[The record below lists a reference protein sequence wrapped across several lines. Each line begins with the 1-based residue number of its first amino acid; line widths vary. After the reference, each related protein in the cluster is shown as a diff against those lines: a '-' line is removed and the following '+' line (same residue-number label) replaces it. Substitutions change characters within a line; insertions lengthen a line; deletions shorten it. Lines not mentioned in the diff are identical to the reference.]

1 MERYIA
7 IDNACA
13 WPNLTLLPDGAL
25 AAIIFNQPTHGGWE
39 GDVECWASEDGGR
52 LWRRRG
58 VVARHDPGEN
68 RMNVAAGRARDGSLV
83 VLASGW
89 SRRNAPGEWTS
100 PHRGEVLPVW
110 VCRSRDGGATW
121 EHGGDGASFS
131 ESAARQIP
139 FGDIVALPDGTLGA
153 SLYDWALEAGNTAH
167 FYVSSDDGETWTL
180 RGTVQAETANE
191 TTPVVLPDGRVLA
204 AARTLGD
211 GHLELYSSSDSGA
224 TWQARG
230 PLTMGGQHPGHLLV
244 LADGRLL
251 LTYGIRNKGLYGVG
265 TRLSEDQGRTWRP
278 PAVLVDFESATDGG
292 YPATVQMEDGAL
304 VTAYYANGAPA
315 HHRYHMGVV
324 RWGLEEQT

>member
-204 AARTLGD
+204 DVIIPYDRVGEMFGEICDALGVAQPLERRNVSRLGD
-211 GHLELYSSSDSGA
+211 AGDIPAALRAGMREFYAQDYALL
-224 TWQARG
+224 ARLDEINAAG
-230 PLTMGGQHPGHLLV
+230 M
-244 LADGRLL
+244 ARL
-251 LTYGIRNKGLYGVG
+251 RA
-265 TRLSEDQGRTWRP
+265 R
-278 PAVLVDFESATDGG
+278 
-292 YPATVQMEDGAL
+292 
-304 VTAYYANGAPA
+304 
-315 HHRYHMGVV
+315 
-324 RWGLEEQT
+324 